1 MMLMLSDQL
10 DALGRAAMRRIC
22 FNCAR
27 VIAEAMV
34 TSTPRDDEG
43 LSIAAC
49 ANVLR
54 WMLGIPLAVLCT
66 CIELAIA
73 TVACNCI
80 QCNAL
85 SCKQVH
91 SRSFAPTVEL
101 SAAINSSMRGR
112 CQRRLA
118 GIKLATLP
126 CCTCLHTPHPLV
138 GRAAG
143 WLGGHLACH
152 RRHKAGT
159 CMRKTCTQLALAY
172 LCFHSDW
179 VDLLLGRGGSQTRFN
194 AIQDL

>member
-1 MMLMLSDQL
+1 
-10 DALGRAAMRRIC
+10 
-22 FNCAR
+22 
-27 VIAEAMV
+27 
-34 TSTPRDDEG
+34 
-43 LSIAAC
+43 
-49 ANVLR
+49 
-54 WMLGIPLAVLCT
+54 MLGARWSNRCAVGVNLNEYKFGFRLA
-66 CIELAIA
+66 AHSQD
-73 TVACNCI
+73 ACGSIDCI

-101 SAAINSSMRGR
+101 SAAINSNMRGR
-112 CQRRLA
+112 CQRRFA

-138 GRAAG
+138 GRSIKDPAAG

-152 RRHKAGT
+152 RRHKAGA

-179 VDLLLGRGGSQTRFN
+179 IDLLFGRGGSQTKFN